1 MTGRRWITWL
11 IFGLCALLVVDV
23 LGWAT
28 WRVLALERAERRASV
43 QADAAQR
50 ERLALWQ
57 MDSLVSA
64 LIARES
70 ARPYF
75 EYRARY
81 AADLPYD
88 RAWDIDNA
96 RVVARSPLDES
107 RDDPIIRL
115 HYQVEPDG
123 SITSPLVDPDDPSR
137 PDTLRAG
144 RLIRELSMY
153 EGLTAGDALSLT
165 TRLGMK
171 RENLEEPAIPP
182 GGMEPP
188 ESVRIEPAS
197 PETPPKDRAQAET
210 DRADADLRRQ
220 LFDLARGRRPAL
232 EAPAPASAIEVGV
245 FQPRWLFDPVNETQ
259 LVFERPVVVAGQTHR
274 QGIWIDW
281 PTLRAELLAVALRIF
296 DDARLEPVGRP
307 GPPSGRTL
315 ATIPLRLEYASP
327 SPDSPAWTPTRATLA
342 VTWVAA
348 LASLTAIGLVL
359 SAAIRLADRRGRFVA
374 AVAHELRSPLTS
386 FRLSTDLLART
397 DDPEKRRERIESL
410 RLESK
415 RLGTVVE
422 NVLAY
427 AGLRKAEGETEA
439 RPLGPIL
446 DATIPS
452 LERRAAEA
460 GATLVVRTDEPARA
474 ASIRV
479 GPGSLERILDNLVD
493 NACRY
498 GLEGES
504 PVVRLVA
511 ERAGRQVRIRIED
524 SGPGIPPPERD
535 RIFGDF
541 YRGTNSRR
549 SHSGVGLGL
558 ALARGLARA
567 EGGELRLVRVDQPG
581 ASFELTLPAESEG
594 DG

>member
-1 MTGRRWITWL
+1 MMGRRWITWL
-11 IFGLCALLVVDV
+11 IFALCALLVVDV

-28 WRVLALERAERRASV
+28 WRVLALERAERRASA

-64 LIARES
+64 QIARES

-75 EYRARY
+75 EFRARY

-88 RAWDIDNA
+88 RAWDLDSA
-96 RVVARSPLDES
+96 RVVARSPLAES
-107 RDDPIIRL
+107 RDDPIVRL

-123 SITSPLVDPDDPSR
+123 SVTSPRIDPDDPAR
-137 PDTLRAG
+137 PDSLRAG
-144 RLIRELSMY
+144 RLLRELSMY
-153 EGLTAGDALSLT
+153 DGIATPDTPSLAS
-165 TRLGMK
+165 RLGET
-171 RENLEEPAIPP
+171 RQNEDETLTPPAGADLPGSISPEP
-182 GGMEPP
+182 
-188 ESVRIEPAS
+188 VS
-197 PETPPKDRAQAET
+197 PETPTPDQAQIET
-210 DRADADLRRQ
+210 DRTDADLRRR
-220 LFDLARGRRPAL
+220 LFDLARGRRQSL
-232 EAPAPASAIEVGV
+232 EAAAPPSTIEVGV

-259 LVFERPVVVAGQTHR
+259 LVFERPVVVAGVTHR

-296 DDARLEPVGRP
+296 DDARLEPVAWP
-307 GPPSGRTL
+307 GVPSGRTL
-315 ATIPLRLEYASP
+315 ATIPLRLEYASQT
-327 SPDSPAWTPTRATLA
+327 PDAPMWTPTRATLA
-342 VTWVAA
+342 VTWIAA
-348 LASLTAIGLVL
+348 LASLAAIGLVL

-397 DDPEKRRERIESL
+397 DDPEKRREYVESL
-410 RLESK
+410 RRESQ
-415 RLGTVVE
+415 RLATVVE

-427 AGLRKAEGETEA
+427 AGLRKAETEPPA
-439 RPLGPIL
+439 RPLGSIL
-446 DATIPS
+446 DAIIPS

-460 GATLVVRTDEPARA
+460 GATLVVHTDEPARA
-474 ASIRV
+474 SSIHVAS
-479 GPGSLERILDNLVD
+479 GSLERILDNLVD

-498 GLEGES
+498 GLAGER
-504 PVVRLVA
+504 PEIRLT
-511 ERAGRQVRIRIED
+511 AGRSGQQFRIRVED

-535 RIFGDF
+535 RIFADF
-541 YRGTNSRR
+541 YRGTNSKR

-567 EGGELRLVRVDQPG
+567 EGGDLRLVRVDQPG
-581 ASFELTLPAESEG
+581 ASFELTLPVESQGEG
-594 DG
+594 